1 MRAAVIARCRT
12 DNSGNAKVR
21 SPFAARRAFVYDV
34 AMKRMKSIEAI
45 VVAFAAIASTS
56 AAPAADER
64 PTGGR
69 IPTVTRLVKLFTER
83 EATLA
88 DAVRAGDQKRA
99 QEFLTDDFEM
109 RIGTASANPIP
120 RAEWLADVIRTRNP
134 GEGVTGMAVHDLNG
148 SAVAS
153 FTQGRGANAIFVVD
167 VWRAAGSDWK
177 LAIRY
182 AAPAGTAA
190 FSIPGA
196 GAMPPEIPKKY

>member
-1 MRAAVIARCRT
+1 MILSRTCRSGLSRLAVLSFLAAATMAAV
-12 DNSGNAKVR
+12 
-21 SPFAARRAFVYDV
+21 
-34 AMKRMKSIEAI
+34 
-45 VVAFAAIASTS
+45 
-56 AAPAADER
+56 AADEP

-69 IPTVTRLVKLFTER
+69 IPTVTRLVKLFLDR
-83 EATLA
+83 EAALA

-109 RIGTASANPIP
+109 RIGAASANPIP
-120 RAEWLADVIRTRNP
+120 RADWLSDMMRTRNP
-134 GEGVTGMAVHDLNG
+134 GEGATGMAVHDLDG
-148 SAVAS
+148 SAIVS

-167 VWRAAGSDWK
+167 VWRTTGSDWK

-196 GAMPPEIPKKY
+196 GALPPEIPKKY